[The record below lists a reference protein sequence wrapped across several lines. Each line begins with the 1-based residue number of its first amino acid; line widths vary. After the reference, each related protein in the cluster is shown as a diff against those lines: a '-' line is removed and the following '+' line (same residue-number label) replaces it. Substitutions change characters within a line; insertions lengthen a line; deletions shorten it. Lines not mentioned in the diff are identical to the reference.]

1 MYAKDIMITLF
12 QNGLISAIPYICNF
26 LAIIIAGQISDYARC
41 RRLCSTE
48 VARKIANSTGEY
60 ESFHRIT
67 FKNQFILLIFRRL

>member
-1 MYAKDIMITLF
+1 MNVTSVMIAFF

-48 VARKIANSTGEY
+48 VARKIANSTGAY
-60 ESFHRIT
+60 EPFDRQSSF
-67 FKNQFILLIFRRL
+67 